1 MFYPMNQYKSY
12 LKYCSNRRM
21 SSKKGSKNRIN
32 EQKSRRVSNREESDP
47 SCLN

>member
-12 LKYCSNRRM
+12 LKYCSNRRT

-32 EQKSRRVSNREESDP
+32 EQKIEYRIEKNRS
-47 SCLN
+47 LAV